1 MGECE
6 KRKGKP
12 EGVLSGAWER
22 GAENE
27 RQLREGQGLRAHPSL
42 AQPAGPP
49 PSQPGDS
56 WAGPPRAAAPPPRPG
71 RCRCG
76 VRCQSG
82 TSGAVFDSLARI
94 ATVPPC
100 PIAAQS
106 QDAECDQHGEGKGSR
121 SGRVPDPG
129 PQGKWG
135 GSGLTLHGPPKSWSP
150 AWTGVEG
157 GRARRAAGC
166 CLSSFGL
173 LGQSQGL
180 LASRLQ
186 LE

>member
-1 MGECE
+1 MELGGGGRKTKDSFE
-6 KRKGKP
+6 KAGGCARTR
-12 EGVLSGAWER
+12 LSLSR
-22 GAENE
+22 
-27 RQLREGQGLRAHPSL
+27 LGLRRRSQVTAGPGLRVPPPLPPGRAGAAAGFDASRARPGQFLTPWPELRQSLRAPSL
-42 AQPAGPP
+42 P
-49 PSQPGDS
+49 
-56 WAGPPRAAAPPPRPG
+56 
-71 RCRCG
+71 
-76 VRCQSG
+76 
-82 TSGAVFDSLARI
+82 
-94 ATVPPC
+94 
-100 PIAAQS
+100 QS